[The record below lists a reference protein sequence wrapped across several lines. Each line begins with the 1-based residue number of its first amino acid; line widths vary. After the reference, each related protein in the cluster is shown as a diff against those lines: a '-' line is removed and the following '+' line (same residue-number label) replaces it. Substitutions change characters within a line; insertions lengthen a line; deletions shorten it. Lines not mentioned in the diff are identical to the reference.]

1 MSFFN
6 RWGIGSTVVVE
17 LLILLALAFA
27 VVRYVEWSS
36 DAAMTEFMS
45 AIESSAYGSDHSHEA
60 STPIQSPKG
69 RTACALGKGS
79 RPLNASNSDAAP

>member
-45 AIESSAYGSDHSHEA
+45 AIESLAYGSDHSHEA
-60 STPIQSPKG
+60 STPIPSPKG
-69 RTACALGKGS
+69 RTTCAGKGAQ
-79 RPLNASNSDAAP
+79 PLAASKF

>member
-17 LLILLALAFA
+17 LLVLLALAFA

-45 AIESSAYGSDHSHEA
+45 VLESSAYGSDRSNEA
-60 STPIQSPKG
+60 STRSVPKG
-69 RTACALGKGS
+69 ANVCALRKGS
-79 RPLNASNSDAAP
+79 RPFVGLKF

>member
-1 MSFFN
+1 MSLFN

-17 LLILLALAFA
+17 LLVLLALAFA

-45 AIESSAYGSDHSHEA
+45 AIEVIGVWFGSFKRSV
-60 STPIQSPKG
+60 
-69 RTACALGKGS
+69 
-79 RPLNASNSDAAP
+79 NSDSVPQGANGMRSS

>member
-1 MSFFN
+1 MSLFN

-17 LLILLALAFA
+17 LLVLLALAFA

-45 AIESSAYGSDHSHEA
+45 AIDSSAYGSDRSHEA
-60 STPIQSPKG
+60 STPILSPKE
-69 RTACALGKGS
+69 RTACALRKGA
-79 RPLNASNSDAAP
+79 RPLVVLNSDAP

>member
-17 LLILLALAFA
+17 LLVLLALAFA

-45 AIESSAYGSDHSHEA
+45 AIEFIGVWFGSFTRSV
-60 STPIQSPKG
+60 
-69 RTACALGKGS
+69 
-79 RPLNASNSDAAP
+79 NADSVPQGTNGLRSW

>member
-1 MSFFN
+1 MSLFN
-6 RWGIGSTVVVE
+6 RGGIVSTVVVE
-17 LLILLALAFA
+17 LLFLLALAFA

-45 AIESSAYGSDHSHEA
+45 AIESSAYGSDRLHEA

-69 RTACALGKGS
+69 RTACALRKGA
-79 RPLNASNSDAAP
+79 RPLVVLNSDAP

>member
-17 LLILLALAFA
+17 LLVLLALAFA

-45 AIESSAYGSDHSHEA
+45 AIDHRRMVRIVH
-60 STPIQSPKG
+60 TKRQRRISPP
-69 RTACALGKGS
+69 RDERPALLV
-79 RPLNASNSDAAP
+79 RDRDLLPP

>member
-1 MSFFN
+1 MSLFN

-17 LLILLALAFA
+17 LLVLLALAFA

-36 DAAMTEFMS
+36 NAAMTEFMS
-45 AIESSAYGSDHSHEA
+45 AIESSASGSDHSNEA

-69 RTACALGKGS
+69 RTACALRKGS
-79 RPLNASNSDAAP
+79 RPFVVLNSDAP